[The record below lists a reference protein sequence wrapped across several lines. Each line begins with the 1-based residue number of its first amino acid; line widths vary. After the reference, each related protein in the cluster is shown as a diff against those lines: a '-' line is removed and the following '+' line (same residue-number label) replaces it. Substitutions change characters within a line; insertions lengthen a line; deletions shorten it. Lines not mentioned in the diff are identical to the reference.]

1 MEDKNKRNNWTK
13 KRVEEAKKKINK
25 EVYKRDRQASI
36 HLKLDDLAIVIN
48 DSITRR
54 GIAKGLVFVQED
66 LNRNILK
73 AQKISLKVLFS
84 NNLEEQYNYLLEIK
98 NIIKIEIWTDIR
110 FLMVNKGI
118 TPGEITDLIRRS
130 NEIESIIDKWMLSI
144 NLVIPAQG

>member
-25 EVYKRDRQASI
+25 EIYKRDRQASI

-48 DSITRR
+48 DSIKRH

-73 AQKISLKVLFS
+73 VQKISLKVLFS

-144 NLVIPAQG
+144 NSVIPA